1 MPADS
6 AVDAPD
12 LLGRRTIEAIAALVE
27 SHCGALWLRSADGR
41 AYEPA
46 ASWNMRDPGVTVSAE
61 SSLATFLRARQW
73 VVSVPDWRDDPGR
86 YEGLHLPPWCLEP
99 GRFELI
105 VPLALHAQLLGFVAL
120 GPTRTPIVLVRG
132 KGVRVY
138 DADGREYLDLLAG
151 IGVEPFAG
159 APLFRSGPTL
169 LQLPPRP
176 RTPVNFLLRPTSA
189 STERCL
195 GLAIPHPFPSVPR

>member
-61 SSLATFLRARQW
+61 SSLATFLREDARARPRSCWNAWSRVTPW
-73 VVSVPDWRDDPGR
+73 VAATM
-86 YEGLHLPPWCLEP
+86 
-99 GRFELI
+99 
-105 VPLALHAQLLGFVAL
+105 PLACSIQ
-120 GPTRTPIVLVRG
+120 TR
-132 KGVRVY
+132 
-138 DADGREYLDLLAG
+138 LA
-151 IGVEPFAG
+151 
-159 APLFRSGPTL
+159 
-169 LQLPPRP
+169 
-176 RTPVNFLLRPTSA
+176 SA
-189 STERCL
+189 WRN
-195 GLAIPHPFPSVPR
+195 